1 MSIGYIIDHDFII
14 YRYDSEIK
22 ANTYTIQ
29 FVDFNKNL
37 QSSTWYEI
45 NKLIISYTLYKYDI
59 NLPNSISLNLLVESY
74 NKKVSL

>member
-14 YRYDSEIK
+14 YRYDQEIK
-22 ANTYTIQ
+22 GSGDVFE

-37 QSSTWYEI
+37 QSSSWRTI
-45 NKLIISYTLYKYDI
+45 DTLIASYSSYKYDI

-74 NKKVSL
+74 NKKVS